1 MSWENILALLG
12 ILGGWEAVKYLL
24 NLRQNKRMI
33 HTQATEAEFK
43 ILKDIIEFLED
54 QWKKKEERFV
64 EQTELV
70 RKLNRDLCDT
80 WGKDVEQEKEIGS
93 LKIQIEFYKNL
104 LQQHGLLEQISKAE
118 VTIYSEVEENN
129 G

>member
-1 MSWENILALLG
+1 MDSQTIIALIG
-12 ILGGWEAVKYLL
+12 ILGGWELIKYLL
-24 NLRQNKRMI
+24 NLSQNKRI
-33 HTQATEAEFK
+33 VHTQATEAEFK

-80 WGKDVEQEKEIGS
+80 WGKDVEQEKEIGC
-93 LKIQIEFYKNL
+93 LKIQIEYYKNV
-104 LQQHGLLEQISKAE
+104 LQHHGLLDKLEKAE
-118 VTIYSEVEENN
+118 VATYSEEKE
-129 G
+129 